1 MLTSLLP
8 SDTFFLDMLIEF
20 SLWKKMLT
28 TITTE
33 TLNWVVIFRKLTVRT
48 DVVKKTAEEEDS
60 CMVVVSIPITER

>member
-48 DVVKKTAEEEDS
+48 DVKKTAEEEDS